1 MRRLHAG
8 CRCRCCCFYF
18 AMFFFVVCA
27 CTCAINFWNLSANIF
42 FVACTMHGANAKS
55 WKLAVK
61 HYFWYVNRAW
71 HAIFLLFGHLFKF
84 RNTWM
89 TLATTLT
96 SRFKFLMCR
105 QWGQQ
110 LLSLLLLLVLS
121 FNYSSRCCALN
132 YATKYNANELGAAAQ
147 THTNTHIN
155 SRSHTYTHTSLA
167 HNQKYAHI
175 NAWHFIVCPAVVCV
189 ISARVCVCSHKR
201 CKTAIN
207 ASPRSLL
214 VWVRVSLC
222 MSSLLFVCE
231 CVIKCA

>member
-18 AMFFFVVCA
+18 AMFFVVCA

-96 SRFKFLMCR
+96 SRFKFLMGR
-105 QWGQQ
+105 QWEQQ
-110 LLSLLLLLVLS
+110 LLSLLLLLS

-147 THTNTHIN
+147 THTNTHKHA
-155 SRSHTYTHTSLA
+155 HTFTQS
-167 HNQKYAHI
+167 YAHSHKLSTQSEI
-175 NAWHFIVCPAVVCV
+175 CAHKCLAFYCLPCCGMCDQCACVCV
-189 ISARVCVCSHKR
+189 QS
-201 CKTAIN
+201 
-207 ASPRSLL
+207 
-214 VWVRVSLC
+214 
-222 MSSLLFVCE
+222 
-231 CVIKCA
+231 

>member
-1 MRRLHAG
+1 
-8 CRCRCCCFYF
+8 
-18 AMFFFVVCA
+18 
-27 CTCAINFWNLSANIF
+27 
-42 FVACTMHGANAKS
+42 MHGANAKS
-55 WKLAVK
+55 WKLAVQ

-84 RNTWM
+84 RNTWL

-96 SRFKFLMCR
+96 SRFKFLMGR

-147 THTNTHIN
+147 THTNTHTFTQ
-155 SRSHTYTHTSLA
+155 S
-167 HNQKYAHI
+167 YAHSHKLSTQSEI
-175 NAWHFIVCPAVVCV
+175 CAHKCLAFYCLPCCGMCDQCAC
-189 ISARVCVCSHKR
+189 VCVCSHKR

-214 VWVRVSLC
+214 VWVRVCLC
-222 MSSLLFVCE
+222 LSSLLFVCE